1 MIYQSHNDST
11 MRMVPVSIDI
21 PAKPR
26 TLESLIEKYSM
37 MHICPATAQV
47 AMAERDVIV
56 FECDT
61 KGYHTVED
69 MQMIEYL
76 WEIRNAV
83 VHHIL
88 TAEKKSEALRE
99 VEQRE
104 EIRYNRMSAQEKD
117 EAYEMYCRSR

>member
-11 MRMVPVSIDI
+11 TRFVPVSIDI
-21 PAKPR
+21 PVKPR
-26 TLESLIEKYSM
+26 TLESLIEKYSGM
-37 MHICPATAQV
+37 VICPSTAQL
-47 AMAERDVIV
+47 AMAERDTIV

-83 VHHIL
+83 VRHIL
-88 TAEKKSEALRE
+88 IAEKKDEAVRE

-117 EAYEMYCRSR
+117 EAYEVYCRSR

>member
-1 MIYQSHNDST
+1 MIYSSFDDSI
-11 MRMVPVSIDI
+11 RRINPVTVDI
-21 PAKPR
+21 PVKPR
-26 TLESLIEKYSM
+26 TLESLIEKYSGM
-37 MHICPATAQV
+37 VICPSTAQL
-47 AMAERDVIV
+47 AMTERDTIV
-56 FECDT
+56 FECDM

-76 WEIRNAV
+76 WEIRNRV

-88 TAEKKSEALRE
+88 TAEKKAEAVIE

-117 EAYEMYCRSR
+117 EAYEVYRRS

>member
-11 MRMVPVSIDI
+11 TRMVQVTVGIPV
-21 PAKPR
+21 KPR
-26 TLESLIEKYSM
+26 TLESLIEKYSGM
-37 MHICPATAQV
+37 VICPSTAQL
-47 AMAERDVIV
+47 AMSERDVIV

-88 TAEKKSEALRE
+88 TAEKKAEAVRE

-117 EAYEMYCRSR
+117 EAYEVYRRSR